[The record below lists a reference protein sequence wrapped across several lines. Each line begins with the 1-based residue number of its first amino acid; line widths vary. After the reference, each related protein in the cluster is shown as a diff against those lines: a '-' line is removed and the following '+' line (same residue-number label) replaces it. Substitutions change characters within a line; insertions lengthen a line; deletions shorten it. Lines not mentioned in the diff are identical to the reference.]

1 MDVLLLE
8 KAITKAKPRI
18 VRYFDILGGK
28 ETRDSISLGTKGIR
42 RVGSERFLQAE
53 FYFWFKKSFSDHIT
67 SLELKPFDE
76 LDEMT
81 DNSEISSDDSID
93 LAIFNSFDS
102 LKQLPP
108 IAEVWIELKSTGGQ
122 GNIKEI
128 FTENFNK
135 LYELADLFIKQ
146 EVRLPSIILIMIFL
160 ENKNELFSPELRL
173 INFLEPEQMQNVQPW
188 FKERFYECILWREER
203 EWKIKKSFE
212 YLS

>member
-8 KAITKAKPRI
+8 KTIAKAKPRI

-28 ETRDSISLGTKGIR
+28 ETRDSIALGTKGIR

-53 FYFWFKKSFSDHIT
+53 FYSWFKKSFSDHIM
-67 SLELKPFDE
+67 SLELKPFSE
-76 LDEMT
+76 LDELI
-81 DNSEISSDDSID
+81 DNSEISDDDSID

-108 IAEVWIELKSTGGQ
+108 IAEVWIELKNTGGK
-122 GNIKEI
+122 GNIREV

-135 LYELADLFIKQ
+135 LYELAEIYNKQ
-146 EVRLPSIILIMIFL
+146 EIRLPSIILMMIFL

-173 INFLEPEQMQNVQPW
+173 INFLEPIHLQKVPSW

-212 YLS
+212 